1 MPLNFSDQAEYGLTI
16 VEGMTQQ
23 GLLKPLMAR
32 IGVTKLTH
40 YGAEF
45 DVKAKQV
52 CRKEGCEAV
61 DFVLNSVLGALL

>member
-1 MPLNFSDQAEYGLTI
+1 MNITDQAEYGLTI
-16 VEGMTQQ
+16 VEGMNQQ
-23 GLLKPLMAR
+23 GLLKPLMSR

-52 CRKEGCEAV
+52 LAN
-61 DFVLNSVLGALL
+61 FTNNLLKLISG